1 MIASCINTLSRC
13 VSSGVISANVCT
25 CAPISSALRA
35 TTSNNSLSAFVTFNS
50 IQSPVRPIG
59 TVSRLI
65 VTGLREICAGLVT
78 ALVAGLGLMVLG
90 LTFVEPCVTACG
102 FPLGKPG
109 TLVAGL
115 GLTCVE
121 PCETTCGFP
130 LGKPGT
136 LVAGL
141 GETRSGLTLGLNDV
155 SKLINCL
162 LACRA
167 EPSSVCTLQVF
178 NRVKRQFI
186 DLVELGRRQ
195 TELEQTLSVF
205 KCNVTSGIN
214 TSAPLVVVACV

>member
-1 MIASCINTLSRC
+1 MTW
-13 VSSGVISANVCT
+13 ANVCT

-65 VTGLREICAGLVT
+65 VTGLREICAGLVVGLVS
-78 ALVAGLGLMVLG
+78 ALVGGLGLMVLG

-115 GLTCVE
+115 GETRSGLTCVE

-141 GETRSGLTLGLNDV
+141 SDV

>member
-13 VSSGVISANVCT
+13 VSSGVTWANVCT

-65 VTGLREICAGLVT
+65 VTGL
-78 ALVAGLGLMVLG
+78 MV
-90 LTFVEPCVTACG
+90 
-102 FPLGKPG
+102 
-109 TLVAGL
+109 L

-130 LGKPGT
+130 LGKTGT

-141 GETRSGLTLGLNDV
+141 GETRSGLTLGLIDV
-155 SKLINCL
+155 SK
-162 LACRA
+162 
-167 EPSSVCTLQVF
+167 
-178 NRVKRQFI
+178 
-186 DLVELGRRQ
+186 
-195 TELEQTLSVF
+195 
-205 KCNVTSGIN
+205 
-214 TSAPLVVVACV
+214 

>member
-1 MIASCINTLSRC
+1 M
-13 VSSGVISANVCT
+13 
-25 CAPISSALRA
+25 
-35 TTSNNSLSAFVTFNS
+35 TFNS

-65 VTGLREICAGLVT
+65 VTGLREICAGLVVGLVS
-78 ALVAGLGLMVLG
+78 ALVGGLGLMVLG

-115 GLTCVE
+115 GETRSGLTCVE

-136 LVAGL
+136 LVAGFPL
-141 GETRSGLTLGLNDV
+141 GKPGTLVAGLSDV

>member
-1 MIASCINTLSRC
+1 MIACCINILSRC
-13 VSSGVISANVCT
+13 VSSGVTWANVCT

-65 VTGLREICAGLVT
+65 VTGLREICAGLVVE
-78 ALVAGLGLMVLG
+78 LVVGLELMVLG
-90 LTFVEPCVTACG
+90 LTCVEPCVTACG

-115 GLTCVE
+115 
-121 PCETTCGFP
+121 
-130 LGKPGT
+130 
-136 LVAGL
+136 
-141 GETRSGLTLGLNDV
+141 SDV

-214 TSAPLVVVACV
+214 TSAPLVIVACV

>member
-65 VTGLREICAGLVT
+65 VTGLREICAGLVVGLVS

-90 LTFVEPCVTACG
+90 LTCVEPCVTACGFPLGKPIVEPCETACG

-109 TLVAGL
+109 TLVAG
-115 GLTCVE
+115 
-121 PCETTCGFP
+121 FP
-130 LGKPGT
+130 SGKPGT

-141 GETRSGLTLGLNDV
+141 SDV

-167 EPSSVCTLQVF
+167 EPSSVCALQVF
-178 NRVKRQFI
+178 NCVERQFI

>member
-1 MIASCINTLSRC
+1 MIACCINILSRC
-13 VSSGVISANVCT
+13 VSSGVTWANVCT

-65 VTGLREICAGLVT
+65 VTGLREICAGLVVE
-78 ALVAGLGLMVLG
+78 LVVGLELMVLG
-90 LTFVEPCVTACG
+90 LTCVEPCVTACG

-109 TLVAGL
+109 TLVAG
-115 GLTCVE
+115 
-121 PCETTCGFP
+121 FP

-141 GETRSGLTLGLNDV
+141 SDV

-214 TSAPLVVVACV
+214 TSAPLVIVACV

>member
-65 VTGLREICAGLVT
+65 VTGLREFCAGLVAGFPLGKT
-78 ALVAGLGLMVLG
+78 GTLVA
-90 LTFVEPCVTACG
+90 G
-102 FPLGKPG
+102 FPLGKPD

-115 GLTCVE
+115 
-121 PCETTCGFP
+121 
-130 LGKPGT
+130 
-136 LVAGL
+136 
-141 GETRSGLTLGLNDV
+141 SDV
-155 SKLINCL
+155 SKLIDCL

-167 EPSSVCTLQVF
+167 EPSSV
-178 NRVKRQFI
+178 
-186 DLVELGRRQ
+186 
-195 TELEQTLSVF
+195 
-205 KCNVTSGIN
+205 
-214 TSAPLVVVACV
+214 

>member
-65 VTGLREICAGLVT
+65 VTGLREICAGLVVGLVS

-90 LTFVEPCVTACG
+90 LTCVEPCVTACG

-109 TLVAGL
+109 TLVAGFPL
-115 GLTCVE
+115 GKPIVE
-121 PCETTCGFP
+121 PCETACGFP

-141 GETRSGLTLGLNDV
+141 SDV
-155 SKLINCL
+155 SK
-162 LACRA
+162 
-167 EPSSVCTLQVF
+167 
-178 NRVKRQFI
+178 
-186 DLVELGRRQ
+186 
-195 TELEQTLSVF
+195 
-205 KCNVTSGIN
+205 
-214 TSAPLVVVACV
+214 